1 MRRKPTSI
9 LAWAAVTAWGSAGCM
24 PDSFIITPVSLNR
37 PLAEEM
43 LYRES
48 ILPDG
53 KIVVIGVEGILIN
66 ADSPGLLNPGEHA
79 VARFTEELE
88 KAAKDPAVKAVVVRI
103 NSPGGT
109 VTASELMHA
118 ELSRLRETGKPVV
131 AMMMDVAASGG
142 YYVACAADEIVACQ
156 STITGSIGVIM
167 QLFEVTGTMQKIGVQ
182 AEAIKSG
189 DQKAAGSPF
198 EKLDPEQRALFQTI
212 VDDLYAQFVDVVD
225 EGRPEL
231 DRQQVET
238 LADGRVYTAQQA
250 LEHGLID
257 QIGGIRDAID
267 TAKELA
273 GVKRAKVVAYERP
286 YGYVPNYYAAAPHR
300 PAKSDVNL
308 INLDLGSAV
317 RRDWPPFLYLWT
329 PPGY

>member
-1 MRRKPTSI
+1 
-9 LAWAAVTAWGSAGCM
+9 M
-24 PDSFIITPVSLNR
+24 PDSLIITPVSINR
-37 PLAEEM
+37 PLAEKT
-43 LYRES
+43 LYSES

-53 KIVVIGVEGILIN
+53 KVVVIGVEGILIN
-66 ADSPGLLNPGEHA
+66 AESPGLLSPGEHA

-88 KAAKDPAVKAVVVRI
+88 KAAKDPGVKAVVVRI

-118 ELSRLRETGKPVV
+118 ELTRFRKSGKPVV

-142 YYVACAADEIVACQ
+142 YYLACGADEIVACR
-156 STITGSIGVIM
+156 STVTGSIGVIM
-167 QLFEVTGTMQKIGVQ
+167 QLFEVTGTMQKIGVR

-198 EKLDPEQRALFQTI
+198 ETLAPEQRVLFQGI
-212 VDDLYAQFVDVVD
+212 VDELYGQFVDVVD
-225 EGRPEL
+225 AGRPQL

-257 QIGGIRDAID
+257 RIGAIRDAID
-267 TAKELA
+267 AAKERA
-273 GVKRAKVVAYERP
+273 GIERAKVVAYERP
-286 YGYVPNYYAAAPHR
+286 YGYVPNYYAAAPQIA
-300 PAKSDVNL
+300 PGTDVNL
-308 INLDLGSAV
+308 INLDVGGAARNV
-317 RRDWPPFLYLWT
+317 WPPFMYLWT
-329 PPGY
+329 PPGH